1 MSIPVSAW
9 VNSVEWSP
17 SDLYCFI
24 ATQDS
29 ILTIVNNSSQK
40 IASMNLFHSPICFF
54 MPSTD
59 YSLFAVG
66 FDRHIYEYVLDGDLA
81 KENPNSTWVCKR
93 NITGG
98 SYPVNKTPQLD
109 YVSKSVI
116 ETKSSSIMEVMKK
129 FEGAQKRNSQII
141 TSTNTQNI
149 HAAPISSVNSNSD
162 LIITTDYAGFLKTW
176 KFS

>member
-1 MSIPVSAW
+1 MTITVSAW
-9 VNSVEWSP
+9 VNCVEWSL

-29 ILTIVNNSSQK
+29 VLTIVDTSSK
-40 IASMNLFHSPICFF
+40 KLVSLNLFHSPICFF

-59 YSLFAVG
+59 NSLFAVG
-66 FDRHIYEYVLDGDLA
+66 FDRHIYEYALDADSS
-81 KENPNSTWVCKR
+81 KENSNSAWACKR

-98 SYPVNKTPQLD
+98 PYPVNKTPPLD
-109 YVSKSVI
+109 NSTKSVI

-129 FEGAQKRNSQII
+129 FEGAQKRNSLII

-149 HAAPISSVNSNSD
+149 HAAPISSVNLNNGM
-162 LIITTDYAGFLKTW
+162 IITTDYAGFLKTW
-176 KFS
+176 KF